1 MLRSTILYGAFLGIL
16 LTPSSQ
22 AAEKIDKD
30 KLVGNWTLV
39 SINNTTP
46 DGKTFQGFGLN
57 DGMLVFGA
65 NGSFVQALVRSDL
78 PKFKSDNR
86 NTGTADEDKGVIE
99 GSLTFFG
106 TYTVNNDDTFSMHII
121 RSTFPNWDNTDQK
134 RIVVSLTGD
143 ELKWHNPA
151 ATVGGTTE
159 TVWKRSK

>member
-1 MLRSTILYGAFLGIL
+1 MLRFTVLCGALIGTL
-16 LTPSSQ
+16 LATSSQ

-39 SINNTTP
+39 SITNTTP